1 MLLWGGAGIHLLCP
15 VRVPAISILVR
26 IVRVDINCILQS
38 RVRHVIFD
46 LLDVQIRIGFA
57 SCRSNPA
64 LFICCGSFCC
74 LQPDAVTGASRCGL
88 STPAP
93 RPHGS
98 ETIFSFLFPALFHR
112 PGFLVRIN
120 AKAYSSLHSH
130 FCDIDT
136 IINPSAAF
144 VNTFNEVFG

>member
-1 MLLWGGAGIHLLCP
+1 
-15 VRVPAISILVR
+15 VY
-26 IVRVDINCILQS
+26 
-38 RVRHVIFD
+38 
-46 LLDVQIRIGFA
+46 
-57 SCRSNPA
+57 
-64 LFICCGSFCC
+64 C

-98 ETIFSFLFPALFHR
+98 ETIFSFLLPALFHR
-112 PGFLVRIN
+112 PGSLVRIN

>member
-1 MLLWGGAGIHLLCP
+1 MYSGGA
-15 VRVPAISILVR
+15 A
-26 IVRVDINCILQS
+26 QS
-38 RVRHVIFD
+38 RTPCTEYEKSLRPYTSRTLSKDGGITSSVVPPWFTLPSRTKP
-46 LLDVQIRIGFA
+46 R
-57 SCRSNPA
+57 
-64 LFICCGSFCC
+64 CCGSFCC

-112 PGFLVRIN
+112 PGSLVRIN